1 MSARY
6 FDLIREM
13 KNNTYNHRLRLVE
26 SAKER
31 GIKPTARLFS
41 TTVPTVRKWLRRFQQ
56 QGPSGL
62 AEHSRARHHQPHKTP
77 PAVEAQLV
85 ALRKTLPTFGARRLI
100 REFDLPIGH
109 DALERIWHQHGLIQ
123 KRRRKYQRKQDL
135 AHIKARWALFQQ
147 ISADTKDL
155 DDIPRYW
162 TQAQRLKLPVIQY
175 TARDVRSGLLFWA
188 FAEGR
193 SASASAV
200 FAARIQQHL
209 NRYGVSLRDLVWQT
223 DNGGEFKGDFPKAL
237 GQSQH
242 VRIPPAAH
250 TYQSDVETVHRLE
263 EDEFF
268 DLEDFS
274 SRGDFLAKAQTY
286 QLYFNLARPN
296 SHKENQSP
304 WQIIERIAPRSPLEL
319 CLLPP
324 VFLDYYLND
333 SGGYDVPR
341 QPSGLSGSELRQRC
355 GDAEQPGE
363 GADCGKTKCV
373 LTRDEIVGENAP
385 SALRVA
391 DAVGARK
398 RVDGNRQLH
407 ALVDYLRHERL
418 RQQDAA
424 GTAEGGV
431 AAPVGRVNPILEKHP
446 PRGVFVNH
454 VEPPFEPDEIFP
466 RLVFLASDA
475 DHGVGALARA
485 GHGFGARKRR
495 VIHAARCVDGANFE
509 LDVVADYGSKRG
521 ERFTN
526 GIQFW
531 AARAANGDRD
541 RLHREDSASDSETIF
556 PQFGGAWP
564 QLRLIFQKSGNE
576 TRFAEKNGAG

>member
-13 KNNTYNHRLRLVE
+13 KPNTYNHRLRLVE

-31 GIKPTARLFS
+31 GIKPTARLFA

-56 QGPSGL
+56 HGPSGL
-62 AEHSRARHHQPHKTP
+62 VEQSRARHHQPHKTP
-77 PAVEAQLV
+77 AATEARLVE
-85 ALRKTLPTFGARRLI
+85 LRKTLHTFGARRLI
-100 REFDLPIGH
+100 REFDLPISHG
-109 DALERIWHQHGLIQ
+109 ALERIWRVHGLLK

-162 TQAQRLKLPVIQY
+162 AQAQRLKLPVIQY

-188 FAEGR
+188 FAKGR

-209 NRYGVSLRDLVWQT
+209 DRYGVSLRDLVWQT

-237 GQSQH
+237 GNSQH
-242 VRIPPAAH
+242 VRIPPSAH

-274 SRGDFLAKAQTY
+274 SRGDFLAKAHTY
-286 QLYFNLARPN
+286 QLYFNLVRPN

-304 WQIIERIAPRSPLEL
+304 WQIIERLAPRSPLQL

-324 VFLDYYLND
+324 VFLDYHLND

-341 QPSGLSGSELRQRC
+341 HPFVGSVR
-355 GDAEQPGE
+355 P
-363 GADCGKTKCV
+363 
-373 LTRDEIVGENAP
+373 P
-385 SALRVA
+385 
-391 DAVGARK
+391 
-398 RVDGNRQLH
+398 
-407 ALVDYLRHERL
+407 
-418 RQQDAA
+418 
-424 GTAEGGV
+424 
-431 AAPVGRVNPILEKHP
+431 AAPRH
-446 PRGVFVNH
+446 
-454 VEPPFEPDEIFP
+454 
-466 RLVFLASDA
+466 
-475 DHGVGALARA
+475 RA
-485 GHGFGARKRR
+485 P
-495 VIHAARCVDGANFE
+495 
-509 LDVVADYGSKRG
+509 
-521 ERFTN
+521 
-526 GIQFW
+526 Q
-531 AARAANGDRD
+531 
-541 RLHREDSASDSETIF
+541 SAGPTDLS
-556 PQFGGAWP
+556 P
-564 QLRLIFQKSGNE
+564 
-576 TRFAEKNGAG
+576 